1 MTKNQNIA
9 GHPETAS
16 TPPTQT
22 RPRTPAFYGAS
33 GCALG
38 FIIMVILVAAAMLA
52 GPDLPISGQ
61 TFGTLLY
68 VGAWVLPIGLG
79 LVGYLFGKSKQ

>member
-1 MTKNQNIA
+1 MTNNQLKA

-16 TPPTQT
+16 TPHIQT
-22 RPRTPAFYGAS
+22 RPRTPVYYGLS

-52 GPDLPISGQ
+52 GPALPISGQ
-61 TFGTLLY
+61 TFGTLLN

-79 LVGYLFGKSKQ
+79 LVGYLLGKSKQ